1 MDQTD
6 ILEQG
11 AENILLFDGVCN
23 LCNWLVRFIIKR
35 DRNAHFKFASLQSET
50 AIQLLQRFDL
60 KPGQSGSVVLI
71 SGDRVFQKSTAA
83 LRVLKG
89 MPGFWKLLYVFIV
102 VPRPLR
108 DLVYDWIARSRY
120 RLFGKRDE
128 CMIPSADLQSRFL

>member
-60 KPGQSGSVVLI
+60 KPGQSDSVVLI